1 MRIPRSR
8 GAVSGLLLIVLGAW
22 SALVPFI
29 GPSFDLAI
37 GTDQTWDWSW
47 GRFWLFVAPG
57 VVAIAGGL
65 MLLSSA
71 HRARAGLGAWLGLAA
86 GAWLVAGPVVSRLWT
101 DGDSAAG
108 APLGDTERQVFEV
121 LTMQLVPGLLIL
133 ALAAMAMG
141 RLSVRSARE
150 AEMAREAEATREA
163 ETTRAR
169 EVGPREERLRE
180 PREERLREERF
191 RREPEPEPEPE
202 RAPEPEWEREP
213 ATAAT
218 APSEQPTTAS
228 ASTSTAPTSTTPA
241 ASPPPERR
249 RGGGLLGRLKR

>member
-57 VVAIAGGL
+57 AVAIAGGL

-86 GAWLVAGPVVSRLWT
+86 GAWLVVGPVVSRLWT

-121 LTMQLVPGLLIL
+121 LMMQLLPGLLIA

-150 AEMAREAEATREA
+150 AEMAREAE
-163 ETTRAR
+163 
-169 EVGPREERLRE
+169 VE
-180 PREERLREERF
+180 PREERF
-191 RREPEPEPEPE
+191 RREPEPE
-202 RAPEPEWEREP
+202 REREP
-213 ATAAT
+213 QPRAERESEPAREPEPVATSAT
-218 APSEQPTTAS
+218 S
-228 ASTSTAPTSTTPA
+228 STAPTTTMPA

-249 RGGGLLGRLKR
+249 RGGGLLNRLKR